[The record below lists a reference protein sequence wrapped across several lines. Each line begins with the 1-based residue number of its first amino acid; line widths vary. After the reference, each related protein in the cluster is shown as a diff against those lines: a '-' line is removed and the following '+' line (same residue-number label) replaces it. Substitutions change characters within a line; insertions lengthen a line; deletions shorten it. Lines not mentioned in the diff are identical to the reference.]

1 MDGWERPP
9 RDPYRDGVSINEAPH
24 TALGDR
30 RYLLTAGPWR
40 SLLYGLT
47 TLPFAGVVGT
57 GLGLLVLPFLAAGL
71 RLGDGRVLDAPL
83 LFLLVTA
90 LAVFAVGGPLVAIPL
105 AVVERGRLTLIDRRP
120 VQSAHRPLSGG
131 VLAWLR
137 VRYTEAAT
145 WREVLYTCFLGL
157 VVPVVYGVFAF
168 FVLVDIGFLVS
179 PLFAATGTDS
189 WQFGVFTV
197 RSVGQAIPLA
207 IAGAVLVPAL
217 IYLFGLITMGQAAAA
232 RALLGDRD
240 GTALRAVA
248 QSRARLV
255 DAFEAE
261 RRRIERDLHDGA
273 QHRLTSLTLQ
283 LGMARLDVPAES
295 PAAAPLARA
304 HDEAKELMVVLRELI
319 HGIRPQ
325 SLADLGLPAA
335 LRELT
340 VRSPLPV
347 TVSVAEGLQR
357 PAPHLESTAY
367 FAASEGLANVVKHAG
382 AGRADLLL
390 AQAGDMLVL
399 EVRDD
404 GHGGADPAGGSGLTG
419 LADRVAAVGGRL
431 LLASPPGGPTLVRV
445 ELPWRS

>member
-1 MDGWERPP
+1 
-9 RDPYRDGVSINEAPH
+9 VSTFEAPWQ
-24 TALGDR
+24 AVSRR
-30 RYLLTAGPWR
+30 RYLLSAGPWR
-40 SLLYGLT
+40 ALLYVLT
-47 TLPFAGVVGT
+47 TLPFAGILGAAVGT
-57 GLGLLVLPFLAAGL
+57 LVLPWLVAVLRVTEGHPLSGPVLFLMVLALALFAGL
-71 RLGDGRVLDAPL
+71 
-83 LFLLVTA
+83 
-90 LAVFAVGGPLVAIPL
+90 GPLVAIPL
-105 AVVERGRLTLIDRRP
+105 AAVERGRLGLIDQRP
-120 VQSAHRPLSGG
+120 VQSAHRPLTADP
-131 VLAWLR
+131 VTWLR

-145 WREVLYTCFLGL
+145 WREVLYGAFLGL
-157 VVPVVYGVFAF
+157 VVPVVYAGYA
-168 FVLVDIGFLVS
+168 FLVIIDIAFLLS
-179 PLFAATGTDS
+179 PFLAASGTDS

-197 RSVGQAIPLA
+197 RTVGQAIPLA
-207 IAGAVLVPAL
+207 VAGLLLVPVL
-217 IYLFGLITMGQAAAA
+217 IYLLSLIAVGQGAAA
-232 RALLGDRD
+232 RALLGDRH

-283 LGMARLDVPAES
+283 LGMARLDVPADS
-295 PAAAPLARA
+295 PAAAPLAQA

-347 TVSVAEGLQR
+347 TVTVAEALHR

-367 FAASEGLANVVKHAG
+367 FAASEALANVVKHAG
-382 AGRADLLL
+382 ANRADLLL

-404 GHGGADPAGGSGLTG
+404 GQGGADPAHGTGLTG

-431 LLASPPGGPTLVRV
+431 LLASPAGGPTLVRV
-445 ELPWRS
+445 ELPWQN

>member
-1 MDGWERPP
+1 VDGWERPP
-9 RDPYRDGVSINEAPH
+9 RAHYRDAVSTNESPWQ
-24 TALGDR
+24 ALSER
-30 RYLLTAGPWR
+30 RYLLSAGPWR
-40 SLLYGLT
+40 ALLYVLT
-47 TLPFAGVVGT
+47 TLPFAGVAGAA
-57 GLGLLVLPFLAAGL
+57 LGLVILPWLASGL
-71 RLGDGRVLDAPL
+71 RLNDGRGLDGPL
-83 LFLLVTA
+83 LFLMVVA
-90 LAVFAVGGPLVAIPL
+90 LALFAGLGPLVAIPL
-105 AVVERGRLTLIDRRP
+105 AVVERGRLALVDRRP
-120 VQSAHRPLSGG
+120 VQSAHQPLGADP
-131 VLAWLR
+131 VTWLR
-137 VRYTEAAT
+137 VRYAEGAT
-145 WREVLYTCFLGL
+145 WREVLYGSFLGL
-157 VVPVVYGVFAF
+157 IVPVVYSVYAL
-168 FVLVDIGFLVS
+168 FVLIDIGFLVS
-179 PLFAATGTDS
+179 PLFAASGTES
-189 WQFGVFTV
+189 WQFGVFSV
-197 RSVGQAIPLA
+197 RTVGQAIPLA
-207 IAGAVLVPAL
+207 VVGLLLVPVLV
-217 IYLFGLITMGQAAAA
+217 YLLGLIAAGQAATA

-295 PAAAPLARA
+295 PAAAPLAQA

-347 TVSVAEGLQR
+347 TVTVAEGLHR

-367 FAASEGLANVVKHAG
+367 FAASEALANVVKHAG

-404 GHGGADPAGGSGLTG
+404 GHGGADPAHGTGLTG

-431 LLASPPGGPTLVRV
+431 LLASPAGGPTLIRV
-445 ELPWRS
+445 ELPWQS

>member
-1 MDGWERPP
+1 M
-9 RDPYRDGVSINEAPH
+9 
-24 TALGDR
+24 
-30 RYLLTAGPWR
+30 
-40 SLLYGLT
+40 T
-47 TLPFAGVVGT
+47 TLPIAGVVGF
-57 GLGLLVLPFLAAGL
+57 GLGMLVLPWLAAGL
-71 RLGDGRVLDAPL
+71 RLNDGRVLDGPL
-83 LFLLVTA
+83 LFLMVTA
-90 LAVFAVGGPLVAIPL
+90 LGMFAGLAPLVAIPL
-105 AVVERGRLTLIDRRP
+105 AAIERGRLALIDQRP
-120 VQSAHRPLSGG
+120 VQSAHQPLSTDP
-131 VLAWLR
+131 LTWLR

-145 WREVLYTCFLGL
+145 WREVLYGAFLGL
-157 VVPVVYGVFAF
+157 IVPVVYGGYA
-168 FVLVDIGFLVS
+168 VLAMIDIGFLVS
-179 PLFAATGTDS
+179 PLFAATGSDS

-197 RSVGQAIPLA
+197 RTVGQAIPLA
-207 IAGAVLVPAL
+207 IVGLLLIPVLM
-217 IYLFGLITMGQAAAA
+217 YLLGLITAGQAATA

-248 QSRARLV
+248 QSRARLA

-283 LGMARLDVPAES
+283 LGMARLDVPPES
-295 PAAAPLARA
+295 PAAAPLAQA

-347 TVSVAEGLQR
+347 TVTVAEGLHR

-367 FAASEGLANVVKHAG
+367 FAASEALANVVKHAG

-390 AQAGDMLVL
+390 AQAGDILVL

-404 GHGGADPAGGSGLTG
+404 GRGGADPAHGTGLTG

-431 LLASPPGGPTLVRV
+431 LLASPAGGPTLVRV
-445 ELPWRS
+445 ELPWQS

>member
-1 MDGWERPP
+1 MDGWDRPP
-9 RDPYRDGVSINEAPH
+9 RVPYRDAVSITETPWQ
-24 TALGDR
+24 TISRR
-30 RYLLTAGPWR
+30 RYLLSSGPWR
-40 SLLYGLT
+40 AFLYVLT
-47 TLPFAGVVGT
+47 TLPFAGVLGVAFGT
-57 GLGLLVLPFLAAGL
+57 LVLPWLVVGL
-71 RLGDGRVLDAPL
+71 RLTEGHPLTGAL
-83 LFLLVTA
+83 LFLTVLALVTVA
-90 LAVFAVGGPLVAIPL
+90 TLGPLVAIPL
-105 AVVERGRLTLIDRRP
+105 GAVERGRLALIDQRP
-120 VQSAHRPLSGG
+120 LRSAHRPVGTDP
-131 VLAWLR
+131 LAWLR

-145 WREVLYTCFLGL
+145 WREVLYSAFLGL
-157 VVPVVYGVFAF
+157 VVPVVYGVYAF
-168 FVLVDIGFLVS
+168 FVLIDIGFLLS
-179 PLFAATGTDS
+179 PVLAASGSDS
-189 WQFGVFTV
+189 WQFGFFTV
-197 RSVGQAIPLA
+197 RTLGQAIPLA
-207 IAGAVLVPAL
+207 VVGLLLIPVL
-217 IYLFGLITMGQAAAA
+217 IYLLGLISAGQGAAA

-255 DAFEAE
+255 DAFETE

-283 LGMARLDVPAES
+283 LGMARLDVPGDS
-295 PAAAPLARA
+295 PAAVPLAQA

-347 TVSVAEGLQR
+347 TVTVAEGMHR

-367 FAASEGLANVVKHAG
+367 FAASEALANVVKHAG
-382 AGRADLLL
+382 ASRADLLL
-390 AQAGDMLVL
+390 AQPGDMLVL

-404 GHGGADPAGGSGLTG
+404 GHGGADPAHGTGLTG

-445 ELPWRS
+445 ELPWQS

>member
-1 MDGWERPP
+1 M
-9 RDPYRDGVSINEAPH
+9 STIEAPWQ
-24 TALGDR
+24 ALTGR
-30 RYLLTAGPWR
+30 RYLLSAGPWR
-40 SLLYGLT
+40 SLLYVVTALPLAGL
-47 TLPFAGVVGT
+47 AGA
-57 GLGLLVLPFLAAGL
+57 GLGTLILPWLAAGL
-71 RLGDGRVLDAPL
+71 RLNDGRALDGPL
-83 LFLLVTA
+83 LFLMLLA
-90 LAVFAVGGPLVAIPL
+90 LALFAGFAPLVAIPL
-105 AVVERGRLTLIDRRP
+105 AAIERGRLGLVDRRP
-120 VQSAHRPLSGG
+120 LQSAHRPLRADP
-131 VLAWLR
+131 LTWLR

-145 WREVLYTCFLGL
+145 WREVLYGAFLGL
-157 VVPVVYGVFAF
+157 VFPVVVS
-168 FVLVDIGFLVS
+168 VLALLVLIDIGFLVS
-179 PLFAATGTDS
+179 PLLAASGTDS

-197 RSVGQAIPLA
+197 RTVAQAVPLA
-207 IAGAVLVPAL
+207 VAGVLLVPVL
-217 IYLFGLITMGQAAAA
+217 LYLLGLIAAGQAATA

-283 LGMARLDVPAES
+283 LGMARLDVPADS
-295 PAAAPLARA
+295 PAAAPLAQA

-347 TVSVAEGLQR
+347 TLTVADQLHR
-357 PAPHLESTAY
+357 PAPHLETTAY
-367 FAASEGLANVVKHAG
+367 FAASEALANVVKHAG
-382 AGRADLLL
+382 ASRADLLL

-404 GHGGADPAGGSGLTG
+404 GHGGADPAHGTGLTG

-431 LLASPPGGPTLVRV
+431 LLASPAGGPTLVRV
-445 ELPWRS
+445 ELPWQS

>member
-1 MDGWERPP
+1 VDGWERPP
-9 RDPYRDGVSINEAPH
+9 RAHYRDAVSTIEAPWQAV
-24 TALGDR
+24 TSR
-30 RYLLTAGPWR
+30 RYLLSAGPWR
-40 SLLYGLT
+40 ALVYVLS
-47 TLPFAGVVGT
+47 TLPQAGIVGVT
-57 GLGLLVLPFLAAGL
+57 LGLLVLPWMAAGL
-71 RLGDGRVLDAPL
+71 RLNQGRMLEAPL
-83 LFLLVTA
+83 LFVMAVAVTMFA
-90 LAVFAVGGPLVAIPL
+90 AVAPLIAIPL
-105 AVVERGRLTLIDRRP
+105 AVLERGRLTLVDQRP
-120 VQSAHRPLSGG
+120 VQSAHRPLAAGPIT
-131 VLAWLR
+131 WLR

-145 WREVLYTCFLGL
+145 WREVLYSAFLGL
-157 VVPVVYGVFAF
+157 LLPVVYGVYALLV
-168 FVLVDIGFLVS
+168 VLDIGFLLS
-179 PLFAATGTDS
+179 PMFTGTDS

-197 RSVGQAIPLA
+197 NSVGQAIPLA
-207 IAGAVLVPAL
+207 VFGLFLVPVLV
-217 IYLFGLITMGQAAAA
+217 YLLGLISAGQAAAA
-232 RALLGDRD
+232 RALLGDRH
-240 GTALRAVA
+240 GTALQAVS

-283 LGMARLDVPAES
+283 LGMARLDVPTDS
-295 PAAAPLARA
+295 PAAGTLAKA

-347 TVSVAEGLQR
+347 TVTVAEGMRR
-357 PAPHLESTAY
+357 PAPHLETTAY

-382 AGRADLLL
+382 ASRADLLL
-390 AQAGDMLVL
+390 AQAGDILVL

-404 GHGGADPAGGSGLTG
+404 GQGGADPAHGTGLTG

-431 LLASPPGGPTLVRV
+431 LLASPVGGPTLVRV
-445 ELPWRS
+445 ELPWQN

>member
-1 MDGWERPP
+1 
-9 RDPYRDGVSINEAPH
+9 
-24 TALGDR
+24 
-30 RYLLTAGPWR
+30 
-40 SLLYGLT
+40 
-47 TLPFAGVVGT
+47 
-57 GLGLLVLPFLAAGL
+57 VL
-71 RLGDGRVLDAPL
+71 
-83 LFLLVTA
+83 
-90 LAVFAVGGPLVAIPL
+90 IP
-105 AVVERGRLTLIDRRP
+105 V
-120 VQSAHRPLSGG
+120 
-131 VLAWLR
+131 
-137 VRYTEAAT
+137 
-145 WREVLYTCFLGL
+145 
-157 VVPVVYGVFAF
+157 
-168 FVLVDIGFLVS
+168 
-179 PLFAATGTDS
+179 
-189 WQFGVFTV
+189 
-197 RSVGQAIPLA
+197 
-207 IAGAVLVPAL
+207 L
-217 IYLFGLITMGQAAAA
+217 IYLLGAIAAGQGAAA
-232 RALLGDRD
+232 RALLGDRH

-283 LGMARLDVPAES
+283 LGMARLDVPGDS

-347 TVSVAEGLQR
+347 TVTVAEDLHR

-367 FAASEGLANVVKHAG
+367 FAASEALANVVKHAG
-382 AGRADLLL
+382 AARADVLL
-390 AQAGDMLVL
+390 AQAGDNLVL

-404 GHGGADPAGGSGLTG
+404 GHGGADPAHGSGLTG

-431 LLASPPGGPTLVRV
+431 LLASPAGGPTLVRV
-445 ELPWRS
+445 ELPWQG

>member
-1 MDGWERPP
+1 M
-9 RDPYRDGVSINEAPH
+9 STIEAPWRS
-24 TALGDR
+24 LGRR
-30 RYLLTAGPWR
+30 RYLLSAGPWR
-40 SLLYGLT
+40 ALLYVLT
-47 TLPFAGVVGT
+47 TLPFAGVLGAAVGT
-57 GLGLLVLPFLAAGL
+57 LILPWLVAGV
-71 RLGDGRVLDAPL
+71 RLTEGPPLTSAL
-83 LFLLVTA
+83 LFLMVTA
-90 LAVFAVGGPLVAIPL
+90 LVVLAVLGPLIAIPL
-105 AVVERGRLTLIDRRP
+105 AAVERGRLALIDQRP
-120 VQSAHRPLSGG
+120 LQSAHRPVAADPLI
-131 VLAWLR
+131 WLR

-145 WREVLYTCFLGL
+145 WREVLYGVFLGL
-157 VVPVVYGVFAF
+157 VVPVVYSAYALL
-168 FVLVDIGFLVS
+168 VLIDIGFLLS

-207 IAGAVLVPAL
+207 VAGLLLIPVLV
-217 IYLFGLITMGQAAAA
+217 YLLGLIAAGQGTAA

-255 DAFEAE
+255 DAFETE

-304 HDEAKELMVVLRELI
+304 HDEAKELMVVLRDLI
-319 HGIRPQ
+319 HDIRPQ
-325 SLADLGLPAA
+325 ALADLGLPAA

-347 TVSVAEGLQR
+347 TVTVADGLHR

-367 FAASEGLANVVKHAG
+367 FAASEALANVVKHAG
-382 AGRADLLL
+382 AHRADLLL
-390 AQAGDMLVL
+390 ARIGDMLVL

-404 GHGGADPAGGSGLTG
+404 GRGGADPAHGTGLTG

-431 LLASPPGGPTLVRV
+431 LLASPAGGPTLVRV
-445 ELPWRS
+445 ELPWQS

>member
-9 RDPYRDGVSINEAPH
+9 GAPYGDAVSTIEAPWL
-24 TALGDR
+24 ALRRR
-30 RYLLTAGPWR
+30 RYVFSAAPWR
-40 SLLYGLT
+40 ALLYVLT
-47 TLPFAGVVGT
+47 TVPIAGFLGAT
-57 GLGLLVLPFLAAGL
+57 LGLLVLPWLAAVL
-71 RLGDGRVLDAPL
+71 RMTGSRPLTSPL
-83 LFLLVTA
+83 LFVMVTA
-90 LAVFAVGGPLVAIPL
+90 LALFAAFGPLVAIPV
-105 AVVERGRLTLIDRRP
+105 AAVERRRLALIDQRP
-120 VQSAHRPLSGG
+120 LPSAHRPLGTDP
-131 VLAWLR
+131 LIWLR

-145 WREVLYTCFLGL
+145 WREVLYCVFAGL
-157 VVPVVYGVFAF
+157 VLPVVYGAYAL
-168 FVLVDIGFLVS
+168 FVLIDLGFLVS
-179 PLFAATGTDS
+179 PLFAASGTDS
-189 WQFGVFTV
+189 WQFGAFTV
-197 RSVGQAIPLA
+197 RTVGQALPLA
-207 IAGAVLVPAL
+207 AAGLLLVPVLV
-217 IYLFGLITMGQAAAA
+217 YLLGLISAGQGAAA

-240 GTALRAVA
+240 GTALRSVA

-283 LGMARLDVPAES
+283 LGMARLDVPADS

-347 TVSVAEGLQR
+347 TVTVAEALR
-357 PAPHLESTAY
+357 HPAPHLESTAY
-367 FAASEGLANVVKHAG
+367 FAASEALANVVKHAG
-382 AGRADLLL
+382 ASRADVLL

-404 GHGGADPAGGSGLTG
+404 GHGGADPAHGTGLTG

-431 LLASPPGGPTLVRV
+431 LLASPAGGPTLLRV
-445 ELPWRS
+445 ELPWQD

>member
-1 MDGWERPP
+1 VDGWERP
-9 RDPYRDGVSINEAPH
+9 RGGHYRDAVSTIETPWQ
-24 TALGDR
+24 ALR
-30 RYLLTAGPWR
+30 SRHYLLSSGPWR
-40 SLLYGLT
+40 AILYGLT
-47 TLPFAGVVGT
+47 TLPLAGVVGV
-57 GLGLLVLPFLAAGL
+57 GLGTLILPWLAAGL
-71 RLGDGRVLDAPL
+71 RFNDGRVIDGPL
-83 LFLLVTA
+83 LFVMVTA
-90 LAVFAVGGPLVAIPL
+90 LAMFAGAGPLVAIPL
-105 AVVERGRLTLIDRRP
+105 AAVERGRLALIDQRP
-120 VQSAHRPLSGG
+120 VQSAHRPLRTDPIT
-131 VLAWLR
+131 WLR

-145 WREVLYTCFLGL
+145 WREVLYSAFLGL
-157 VVPVVYGVFAF
+157 IVPVVYGMYAFLALIDFA
-168 FVLVDIGFLVS
+168 FLVS
-179 PLFAATGTDS
+179 PLFAASGTDS
-189 WQFGVFTV
+189 WQFGVFKVSTL
-197 RSVGQAIPLA
+197 GEAIPLA
-207 IAGAVLVPAL
+207 VVGLLLIPVL
-217 IYLFGLITMGQAAAA
+217 IYLLGLIAAGQAATA

-283 LGMARLDVPAES
+283 LGMARLDVPADS
-295 PAAAPLARA
+295 PAAAPLAQA

-347 TVSVAEGLQR
+347 TVTVAEGLRR

-367 FAASEGLANVVKHAG
+367 FAASEALANVVKHA
-382 AGRADLLL
+382 AASRADLLL

-404 GHGGADPAGGSGLTG
+404 GHGGADPAHGTGLTG

-431 LLASPPGGPTLVRV
+431 LLASPDGGPTLIRV
-445 ELPWRS
+445 ELPWQS